1 MSCSIYPILR
11 AKQVSS
17 CSDYT
22 YKMEYKPYDAFT
34 SESSS
39 TAFEKLSPPLLLEEE
54 YEPFDSPFDEE
65 ISVP

>member
-1 MSCSIYPILR
+1 M
-11 AKQVSS
+11 
-17 CSDYT
+17 DF
-22 YKMEYKPYDAFT
+22 KPDDAFT
-34 SESSS
+34 SEGST